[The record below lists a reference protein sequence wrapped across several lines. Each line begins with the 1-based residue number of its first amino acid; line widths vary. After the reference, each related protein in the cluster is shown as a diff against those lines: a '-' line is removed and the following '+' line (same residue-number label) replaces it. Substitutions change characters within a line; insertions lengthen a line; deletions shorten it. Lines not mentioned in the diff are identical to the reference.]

1 MQTNC
6 TERERERENTAL
18 GKLTNE
24 HQRARL
30 LLHFCTRA
38 RFFPFR
44 AADTLVAEVSPF
56 RFRNRDE
63 KKAAHEPRGSKR
75 GRNGDFFPSYI
86 KRLVSMRQQPGGVGE
101 KQSADGVTQGQSR
114 AAFLLRVTRRPHI
127 ARRGN
132 WEPAPSVGSRAAGAL
147 IGHHG
152 RARCFAPPRR

>member
-1 MQTNC
+1 M
-6 TERERERENTAL
+6 NTKGRGCYYIFVPAQ
-18 GKLTNE
+18 GSSRSQ
-24 HQRARL
+24 QRIRWL
-30 LLHFCTRA
+30 QK
-38 RFFPFR
+38 
-44 AADTLVAEVSPF
+44 SPF

-114 AAFLLRVTRRPHI
+114 AAFLLRVTRLPHI